1 MRADDSSLTPDQYRK
16 VRKEAEKLLYEAG
29 AIGRFPTPV
38 DDIMSAAKVV
48 VAPENVL
55 DEGFLKRMRRKASA
69 ALKQALS
76 KVLGIFDATA
86 RLVFLDYSLGP
97 SKKNFIKLH
106 EAGHGVLPWQRGLY
120 AVVEDC
126 EKSLAPEVAETFD
139 REANNFATEVL
150 FQLDGFITE
159 ARDYS
164 FGLKC
169 PMNLSRKYG
178 ASVYASLRQYVRKSD
193 RECVVIVLDAP
204 VIVPL
209 DGFKAALRRVVSSP
223 LFEEKFG
230 QLTLP
235 VEFTP
240 DDKIGSMIPVGNRKM
255 TGPRE
260 LELYDRNGTMHECL
274 AEAFKH
280 PYNVF
285 ILISVK
291 SVLTKT
297 MVFFDTRGQNLR

>member
-38 DDIMSAAKVV
+38 DDIMSAAKLV

-55 DEGFLKRMRRKASA
+55 DEGFLHRMRRKASA

-86 RLVFLDYSLGP
+86 RLVYVDQSLGA
-97 SKKNFIKLH
+97 SKQTFIKLH

-120 AVVEDC
+120 AVIEDC
-126 EKSLAPEVAETFD
+126 EKSLAPEVAEAFD

-159 ARDYS
+159 ARDHS

-178 ASVYASLRQYVRKSD
+178 ASIYASLRQYVRKND
-193 RECVVIVLDAP
+193 RACVVIVLDAP
-204 VIVPL
+204 KIVPF
-209 DGFKAALRRVVSSP
+209 DGFTAGLRRVVSSP
-223 LFEEKFG
+223 SFEEKFG
-230 QLTLP
+230 QLALP
-235 VEFTP
+235 AEFTP
-240 DDKIGSMIPVGNRKM
+240 DDKIGVMIPIGNRKM

-260 LELYDRNGTMHECL
+260 LELTDRNGDRHECL

-285 ILISVK
+285 ILICVK
-291 SVLTKT
+291 TALTKT
-297 MVFFDTRGQNLR
+297 TIFLGPNGSH

>member
-1 MRADDSSLTPDQYRK
+1 
-16 VRKEAEKLLYEAG
+16 
-29 AIGRFPTPV
+29 
-38 DDIMSAAKVV
+38 MSAAKVV

-55 DEGFLKRMRRKASA
+55 DEGFLVRMRRKASS

-86 RLVFLDYSLGP
+86 RLVFVDQSLGTP
-97 SKKNFIKLH
+97 KKTFIKLH

-126 EKSLAPEVAETFD
+126 EKSLAPDVAEAFD

-159 ARDYS
+159 ARDHS

-169 PMNLSRKYG
+169 PINLSRKYG
-178 ASVYASLRQYVRKSD
+178 ASVYASLRQYVQKNERA
-193 RECVVIVLDAP
+193 CIVIVLDPPEIASF
-204 VIVPL
+204 

-223 LFEEKFG
+223 SFAEKFG
-230 QLTLP
+230 QLALP
-235 VEFTP
+235 AEFTP
-240 DDKIGSMIPVGNRKM
+240 DDKIGSMVPLGNRRM

-260 LELYDRNGTMHECL
+260 IELTDRNGDRHECL

-280 PYNVF
+280 PYNIF
-285 ILISVK
+285 ILICVK
-291 SVLTKT
+291 SALTKT
-297 MVFFDTRGQNLR
+297 TIFLGANS